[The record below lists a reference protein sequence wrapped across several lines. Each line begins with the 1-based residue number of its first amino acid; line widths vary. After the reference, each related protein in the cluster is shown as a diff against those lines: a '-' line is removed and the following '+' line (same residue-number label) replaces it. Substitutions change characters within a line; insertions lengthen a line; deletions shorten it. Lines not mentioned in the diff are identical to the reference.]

1 MMMIMMIMVMMMMMV
16 MCTSFQMNIFLVS
29 LCQSPGLLLLLVSA
43 GLERGIKPDDDDNGS
58 DDNDDDDDDD
68 DDTVTV
74 HLPTTASHVIV

>member
-1 MMMIMMIMVMMMMMV
+1 
-16 MCTSFQMNIFLVS
+16 
-29 LCQSPGLLLLLVSA
+29 VSA